1 MAFFRVSTVH
11 LEGRAMNLRWATLFY
26 AVLFGIIA
34 SLLSCTKHEA
44 TQEDVREFFATHK
57 IGNSPDYAIV
67 KNGTDYLA
75 VIYGMAD
82 DLSVCMDLIKPYN
95 KDPSLSTFSGTYSCV
110 PLNH

>member
-1 MAFFRVSTVH
+1 MAVFC
-11 LEGRAMNLRWATLFY
+11 
-26 AVLFGIIA
+26 AVLPGVIA
-34 SLLSCTKHEA
+34 SLSGCAKHEA

-57 IGNSPDYAIV
+57 IGRAPDYAVV

-75 VIYGMAD
+75 VIYGMDD

-95 KDPSLSTFSGTYSCV
+95 ENPSLSTLPGTYSCV

>member
-1 MAFFRVSTVH
+1 
-11 LEGRAMNLRWATLFY
+11 MNQLSVTHFCAIFLGITL
-26 AVLFGIIA
+26 
-34 SLLSCTKHEA
+34 SLSGCAKHEA

-57 IGNSPDYAIV
+57 IGHSPDYAIV

-75 VIYGMAD
+75 VIFGMND

-95 KDPSLSTFSGTYSCV
+95 QNPSLSTIQGTYSCV